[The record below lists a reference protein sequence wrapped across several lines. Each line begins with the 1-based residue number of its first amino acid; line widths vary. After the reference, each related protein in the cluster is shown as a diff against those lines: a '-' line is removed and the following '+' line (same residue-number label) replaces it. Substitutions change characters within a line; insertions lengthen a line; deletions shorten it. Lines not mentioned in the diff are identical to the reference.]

1 MKVEDIAAHIEK
13 LSNDEWNKLFALIP
27 IIESTKE
34 FSTGGEL
41 IEDKNDPG
49 SFTVTQE
56 FANQIVYDFVD
67 IMEELNLI
75 IPFNWSRWDE
85 GKAIFEKGEYNN
97 LDTITLLK
105 FLTAFIRA
113 DHFSYGE
120 GLASRFQDGTIEKI
134 LKQIKKN
141 IENK

>member
-1 MKVEDIAAHIEK
+1 MEIDNISAHIEK

-27 IIESTKE
+27 IIESTHE
-34 FSTGGEL
+34 FSTGGES
-41 IEDKNDPG
+41 IEDKNNPD
-49 SFTVTQE
+49 SYLITQE
-56 FANQIVYDFVD
+56 FAGDIVYKFLD
-67 IMEELNLI
+67 IMEELDLI
-75 IPFNWSRWDE
+75 IPFNWSHWDE

-105 FLTAFIRA
+105 LLTAFIRA

-120 GLASRFQDGTIEKI
+120 GLAARFEDGTIEKI
-134 LKQIKKN
+134 LKEIKKN